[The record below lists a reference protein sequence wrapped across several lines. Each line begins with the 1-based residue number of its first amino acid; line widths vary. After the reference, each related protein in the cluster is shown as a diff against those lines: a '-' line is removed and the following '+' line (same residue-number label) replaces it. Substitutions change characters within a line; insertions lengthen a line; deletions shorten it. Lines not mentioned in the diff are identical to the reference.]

1 VARCDP
7 PDWALTPLAAA
18 EPPTDDRPTLA
29 AAVGS
34 AVRAVLAEI
43 VRQRYDRGGDLR
55 EKFSVDECAAKAGG
69 KPQIGAPCCKA
80 VPKLARQP
88 KWGDRGRLQVAA
100 NSDDTFVN
108 LCVELQADLKY
119 GSLYKTLLNRRFGPK
134 FIQDPEFRTKLE
146 DKFDRDS
153 KVTQCLIRTKAG
165 AEVILDNSLFEW
177 ILRDI
182 ARYDEP
188 EQRGY
193 CTELGSNDAGVAA
206 DLIDAVRRSCG
217 NASGRSFAPVR
228 EYIPSAAENKPT
240 QPGLGFKCKVEGC
253 PKARTGLAS
262 FDGLIAHWKKDHPTL
277 PRPIRG
283 DYSKELEAA
292 PSRGTRPHCARGA
305 TRRKSG

>member
-1 VARCDP
+1 V
-7 PDWALTPLAAA
+7 TPFAAA

-55 EKFSVDECAAKAGG
+55 EKSFVGECAAKAGG
-69 KPQIGAPCCKA
+69 KPPIGTPCCT
-80 VPKLARQP
+80 KLAKQP
-88 KWGDRGRLQVAA
+88 KWRERGRLQVAA

-165 AEVILDNSLFEW
+165 AEVILEDSLFEW
-177 ILRDI
+177 ILKDI

-193 CTELGSNDAGVAA
+193 CTELGSKDAGVAA

-217 NASGRSFAPVR
+217 NASRRSFAPVR
-228 EYIPSAAENKPT
+228 EYIRSAAENKPT
-240 QPGLGFKCKVEGC
+240 EPGLRFKCKVQGC
-253 PKARTGLAS
+253 PSTFATTKGFKS
-262 FDGLIAHWKKDHPTL
+262 WDVLIRHAGNDHPTL
-277 PRPIRG
+277 PRPVRG
-283 DYSKELEAA
+283 DYSKELDAEQK
-292 PSRGTRPHCARGA
+292 RGTRPSWARGE